1 MVILYIV
8 CAAALIASVIA
19 NPKKTKQGVKAGF
32 KLFMKALPSFL
43 SIILVMVVFLY
54 FVPPENIVNVLS
66 RGNEWFNVL
75 VASIIGSIIIVPG
88 FIAFPVA
95 GILKDIGVSYGVLA
109 GLTTS
114 LMMVGVLTF
123 PLEKKYFGKKFAFYR
138 NIASFII
145 VLIIS
150 VVIGLVLNGGAQ

>member
-8 CAAALIASVIA
+8 CAVALVVSAVTS
-19 NPKKTKQGVKAGF
+19 PKKTKQGVKAGF

-54 FVPPENIVNVLS
+54 FVPPENIVKVLS
-66 RGNEWFNVL
+66 RGNEWLNVL
-75 VASIIGSIIIVPG
+75 VASIIGSVIIVPG
-88 FIAFPVA
+88 FIAFPIA

-123 PLEKKYFGKKFAFYR
+123 PLEKKYFGKKFALYR
-138 NIASFII
+138 NIASFVI
-145 VLIIS
+145 VLIIAF
-150 VVIGLVLNGGAQ
+150 VMGIVLNGGAQ

>member
-8 CAAALIASVIA
+8 CAAAFIASVIA
-19 NPKKTKQGVKAGF
+19 NPQKTMQGVKAGF

-43 SIILVMVVFLY
+43 GIILVMVVFLY
-54 FVPPENIVNVLS
+54 FVLPENIVNVLS

-88 FIAFPVA
+88 FIAFPIA

-123 PLEKKYFGKKFAFYR
+123 PLDKKYFGKKFALYR

-150 VVIGLVLNGGAQ
+150 VVIGLVMNGGAQ